1 MNGKN
6 MYVAMKLYRLA
17 YLYDYFTPDDAESL
31 FKLAEKL
38 ENGLTPE
45 QIRTAAFI
53 EFVPTKSAM
62 KDFDFYCK
70 MWDDYISKRGM
81 NNGEKG

>member
-17 YLYDYFTPDDAESL
+17 YLYDYFTPADAESL
-31 FKLAEKL
+31 FKLAVKL
-38 ENGLTPE
+38 ENGFTPE

-53 EFVPTKSAM
+53 EFVPTKPAM
-62 KDFDFYCK
+62 ENFDFYCK
-70 MWDDYISKRGM
+70 MWDEYISKRGM